1 MQSAIAQAR
10 KGDRQLAG
18 PSPAAKR
25 LFTDSARLRAL
36 KNDLLFI
43 APGFVFFAG
52 IVLISFVLGIYYS
65 FTEWNGVDAEA
76 VWIGFENYA
85 EIFRGDKQAGV
96 SAWFTARFTVVSVV
110 SANLLAFALALALTQ
125 ALKSANVLRTIIFLP
140 NIIGGIIL
148 GFIWRFILVNSFGT
162 IGDLTGIGFFAA
174 PWLGT
179 AETGFWASVIVFLW
193 QRTGYLMV
201 IYVAALVG
209 INDDLLEAARIDGA
223 SSLQM
228 LLRIIIPLTVPAV
241 TVCIFLA
248 LSWTTKMFDVIYAL
262 TQGGPFGSTETF
274 AMNIY
279 YEAFSSNNYGLGS
292 AKAIV
297 FFLVVGIIS
306 TAQVVITKRWEVEG

>member
-1 MQSAIAQAR
+1 MR
-10 KGDRQLAG
+10 DLG
-18 PSPAAKR
+18 
-25 LFTDSARLRAL
+25 
-36 KNDLLFI
+36 NDLLFI
-43 APGFVFFAG
+43 GPGFLFFLG
-52 IVLISFVLGIYYS
+52 IVLISFVMGIYYS

-76 VWIGFENYA
+76 IWVGTRNYV
-85 EIFRGDKQAGV
+85 EIFQGDKQAGV
-96 SAWFTARFTVVSVV
+96 SAWFTARFTFVSVII
-110 SANLLAFALALALTQ
+110 ANILAFALALALTRS
-125 ALKSANVLRTIIFLP
+125 LKSANVLRTVIFLP

-148 GFIWRFILVNSFGT
+148 GFIWRFIFVNSFET
-162 IGDLTGIGFFAA
+162 IGNITGIGFFAA

-179 AETGFWASVIVFLW
+179 AETGFWGSVIVFIW

-209 INDDLLEAARIDGA
+209 INEDLIEAAKIDGA
-223 SSLQM
+223 SASQM
-228 LLRIIIPLTVPAV
+228 LWRIIVPLTIPAV

-297 FFLVVGIIS
+297 FFLVVGVIS
-306 TAQVVITKRWEVEG
+306 TAQVLITKRWEVES

>member
-1 MQSAIAQAR
+1 MLR
-10 KGDRQLAG
+10 EVR
-18 PSPAAKR
+18 
-25 LFTDSARLRAL
+25 TDLY
-36 KNDLLFI
+36 FI
-43 APGFVFFAG
+43 GPGFIFFAG
-52 IVLISFVLGIYYS
+52 IVLVSFVLGIYYS

-76 VWIGFENYA
+76 VWIGLDNYREVFA
-85 EIFRGDKQAGV
+85 GDKQAGV

-110 SANLLAFALALALTQ
+110 FANLLAFALALALTR
-125 ALKSANVLRTIIFLP
+125 ALKSANIMRTVIFLP

-148 GFIWRFILVNSFGT
+148 GFIWRFIFVNSFAT
-162 IGDLTGIGFFAA
+162 IGDLTGLGFFEA

-179 AETGFWASVIVFLW
+179 ANTGFWGSVIVFLW

-223 SSLQM
+223 TGGQM
-228 LLRIIIPLTVPAV
+228 LRRIIIPLVIPAV

-262 TQGGPFGSTETF
+262 TQGGPYGSTETF

-292 AKAIV
+292 AKAIL
-297 FFLVVGIIS
+297 FFLVVGVIS
-306 TAQVVITKRWEVEG
+306 TAQVLITKRWEVEA

>member
-1 MQSAIAQAR
+1 MDQRRIREIRNDIA
-10 KGDRQLAG
+10 
-18 PSPAAKR
+18 
-25 LFTDSARLRAL
+25 
-36 KNDLLFI
+36 FI
-43 APGFVFFAG
+43 GPGFIFFAG

-76 VWIGFENYA
+76 VWVGTRNYV
-85 EIFRGDKQAGV
+85 EIFDGDKQAGI

-110 SANLLAFALALALTQ
+110 FANLLAFVLALALTR

-148 GFIWRFILVNSFGT
+148 GFVWRFIFVNSFET
-162 IGDLTGIGFFAA
+162 IGELTGIGFFAL

-179 AETGFWASVIVFLW
+179 AFTGFWGSIIVFLW

-201 IYVAALVG
+201 IYVAALVS
-209 INDDLLEAARIDGA
+209 INEDLIEAARIDGA
-223 SSLQM
+223 TWYQELF
-228 LLRIIIPLTVPAV
+228 RIVIPLVVPAV

-248 LSWTTKMFDVIYAL
+248 LSWTTKMFDVIFAL
-262 TQGGPFGSTETF
+262 TQGGPYGSTETF

-292 AKAIV
+292 AKAII
-297 FFLVVGIIS
+297 FFLVVGLIS
-306 TAQVVITKRWEVEG
+306 TAQVLITKRWEVEE

>member
-1 MQSAIAQAR
+1 MNQSKRRAIR
-10 KGDRQLAG
+10 D
-18 PSPAAKR
+18 
-25 LFTDSARLRAL
+25 
-36 KNDLLFI
+36 DLLFI
-43 APGFVFFAG
+43 GPGFVFFAG

-76 VWIGFENYA
+76 VWVGTRNYV
-85 EIFRGDKQAGV
+85 EIFQGDKQAAV
-96 SAWFTARFTVVSVV
+96 SAWFTTRFTIVSVV
-110 SANLLAFALALALTQ
+110 IANLLAFSLALALTRS
-125 ALKSANVLRTIIFLP
+125 LKTANVLRTVIFLP

-148 GFIWRFILVNSFGT
+148 GFIWRFIFVNSFETLGE
-162 IGDLTGIGFFAA
+162 LTGIGFFVL

-179 AETGFWASVIVFLW
+179 AETGFWGSVIVFLW

-209 INDDLLEAARIDGA
+209 INEDLIEAARIDGA
-223 SSLQM
+223 TSSQM
-228 LLRIIIPLTVPAV
+228 LLRIIIPLVIPAV

-297 FFLVVGIIS
+297 FFLVVGVIS
-306 TAQVVITKRWEVEG
+306 TAQVLITKRWEVEG

>member
-1 MQSAIAQAR
+1 MPVPGSIFTGVFMDR
-10 KGDRQLAG
+10 RQL
-18 PSPAAKR
+18 R
-25 LFTDSARLRAL
+25 EVR
-36 KNDLLFI
+36 NDLLFI
-43 APGFVFFAG
+43 GPGFIFFGG
-52 IVLISFVLGIYYS
+52 IVLVSFVLGIYYS

-76 VWIGFENYA
+76 VWIGFENYR
-85 EIFRGDKQAGV
+85 EVFRGDKQAGV
-96 SAWFTARFTVVSVV
+96 SAWFTARFTFVSVLF
-110 SANLLAFALALALTQ
+110 ANALAFALALALTRS
-125 ALKSANVLRTIIFLP
+125 LKTDNILRTIIFLP

-148 GFIWRFILVNSFGT
+148 GFIWRFILVNSFDT
-162 IGDLTGIGFFAA
+162 IGNLTGIGFFEL

-179 AETGFWASVIVFLW
+179 ANTGFWGSVIVFLW

-209 INDDLLEAARIDGA
+209 INEDLIEAARIDGA
-223 SSLQM
+223 TGLQ
-228 LLRIIIPLTVPAV
+228 LLRRVIIPLVIPAV

-262 TQGGPFGSTETF
+262 TSGGPYGSTETF

-297 FFLVVGIIS
+297 FFLVVGVIS
-306 TAQVVITKRWEVEG
+306 TAQVLITKRWEVEG

>member
-1 MQSAIAQAR
+1 M
-10 KGDRQLAG
+10 DR
-18 PSPAAKR
+18 R
-25 LFTDSARLRAL
+25 RTRELR
-36 KNDLLFI
+36 NDLLFI
-43 APGFVFFAG
+43 APGAIFFVG

-76 VWIGFENYA
+76 IWVGTRNYV
-85 EIFRGDKQAGV
+85 EIFQGDKQAGV
-96 SAWFTARFTVVSVV
+96 SAWFTVRFTVVSVV
-110 SANLLAFALALALTQ
+110 SANLLAFFLALALTR
-125 ALKSANVLRTIIFLP
+125 ALKTDNILRTIIFLP

-148 GFIWRFILVNSFGT
+148 GFIWRFIFVNSFES
-162 IGDLTGIGFFAA
+162 IGNLTGIGFFEL

-179 AETGFWASVIVFLW
+179 ANTGFWGSVIVFLW

-209 INDDLLEAARIDGA
+209 INEDLLEAARIDGA
-223 SSLQM
+223 TPYQM
-228 LLRIIIPLTVPAV
+228 LVRIIIPLVVPAV

-306 TAQVVITKRWEVEG
+306 TAQVLITKRWEVEG

>member
-1 MQSAIAQAR
+1 M
-10 KGDRQLAG
+10 G
-18 PSPAAKR
+18 
-25 LFTDSARLRAL
+25 
-36 KNDLLFI
+36 NDLLFI
-43 APGFVFFAG
+43 APGSLFFAG
-52 IVLISFVLGIYYS
+52 IVLVSFLLGIYYS

-76 VWIGFENYA
+76 VWIGFDNYV
-85 EIFRGDKQAGV
+85 EIFQGDKQAGV
-96 SAWFTARFTVVSVV
+96 SAWFTARFTAVSVV
-110 SANLLAFALALALTQ
+110 GANLLAFALALALTR
-125 ALKSANVLRTIIFLP
+125 ALKSANVMRTIIFLP

-148 GFIWRFILVNSFGT
+148 GFIWRFIYVNSFDT
-162 IGDLTGIGFFAA
+162 IGNLTGIGFFAA

-209 INDDLLEAARIDGA
+209 INEDLLEAARIDGA
-223 SSLQM
+223 TSRQM
-228 LLRIIIPLTVPAV
+228 LFRIVIPLTVPAI

-297 FFLVVGIIS
+297 FFLVVGVIS
-306 TAQVVITKRWEVEG
+306 TAQVLITKRWEVEQ

>member
-1 MQSAIAQAR
+1 MNKKAFRELQ
-10 KGDRQLAG
+10 
-18 PSPAAKR
+18 
-25 LFTDSARLRAL
+25 T
-36 KNDLLFI
+36 DLLFI
-43 APGFVFFAG
+43 GPGFLFFVG
-52 IVLISFVLGIYYS
+52 IVLISFILGIYYS

-76 VWIGFENYA
+76 VWVGARNYV
-85 EIFRGDKQAGV
+85 EIFQGDDQAAV
-96 SAWFTARFTVVSVV
+96 SAWFTTRFTLVSVIF
-110 SANLLAFALALALTQ
+110 SNLLAFFLALALTRS
-125 ALKSANVLRTIIFLP
+125 LKSAKVLRTIIFLP

-148 GFIWRFILVNSFGT
+148 GFIWRFIFVNSFET
-162 IGDLTGIGFFAA
+162 IGELTGIGFFAL

-179 AETGFWASVIVFLW
+179 AETGFWGSVIVFLW

-209 INDDLLEAARIDGA
+209 INEDLIEAARIDGA
-223 SSLQM
+223 SPLQM
-228 LLRIIIPLTVPAV
+228 LRRIIIPLVIPAV

-306 TAQVVITKRWEVEG
+306 TAQVVITKRWEVEE

>member
-1 MQSAIAQAR
+1 MLR
-10 KGDRQLAG
+10 EVR
-18 PSPAAKR
+18 
-25 LFTDSARLRAL
+25 TDIY
-36 KNDLLFI
+36 FI
-43 APGFVFFAG
+43 APGFIFFAG

-76 VWIGFENYA
+76 VWIGLDNYR
-85 EIFRGDKQAGV
+85 EIFAGDKQAGV
-96 SAWFTARFTVVSVV
+96 SAWFTTRFTAVSVV
-110 SANLLAFALALALTQ
+110 FANLLAFALALALTR
-125 ALKSANVLRTIIFLP
+125 ALKSANVMRTIIFLP

-148 GFIWRFILVNSFGT
+148 GFIWRFIFVNSFAT
-162 IGDLTGIGFFAA
+162 IGDLTGIAFFEA

-179 AETGFWASVIVFLW
+179 ANTGFWGSVIVFLW

-209 INDDLLEAARIDGA
+209 INEDLLEAARIDGA
-223 SSLQM
+223 TGSQM
-228 LLRIIIPLTVPAV
+228 LFRVIIPLVIPAV

-292 AKAIV
+292 AKAIL
-297 FFLVVGIIS
+297 FFLVVGVIS
-306 TAQVVITKRWEVEG
+306 TAQVLITKRWEVES